1 MRLRILRSAR
11 AASLGGATSQLLAP
25 TVFSLRSRLSTAAAV
40 QVPTNFVDNI
50 ITAIS
55 ISRWVTIGQKIYELW
70 DDESVQ
76 NHQTVALRQALRKR
90 SPDAIAT
97 ICCKSLNKKQK
108 NQNPS
113 LPRNVSS
120 YSFLLHSCPI
130 LIISDPKTKATIQM
144 SSLMPAILSQNKQEW
159 GLWIGFF
166 VHWCLFNATR
176 MSQYAQLCWRDVLV
190 LFTLVQLLSCALWRR
205 SRHAISWADFPP
217 KHKSAVSP
225 LFLSR
230 PPSLSSVSLK
240 YLQSELQRLSVS
252 FRYFLFFFTCGE
264 KWGICLFREIL
275 TKGSES
281 FGTGF
286 QSPDSPA
293 LVVLSP
299 YRCWANCNYQWEPT
313 LTHFLSKK
321 GILLFGVFW
330 CSDYIQLMN
339 PIHYAKVR
347 PVPCP
352 CCCCCCFIFSCL
364 LRNANPE
371 FQLSPHNA
379 MCVCLSVTHREIF
392 LFFAADFPPFRSVL
406 LVVPPGHPHH
416 PHISSLLVT
425 SCHFS

>member
-1 MRLRILRSAR
+1 M
-11 AASLGGATSQLLAP
+11 
-25 TVFSLRSRLSTAAAV
+25 
-40 QVPTNFVDNI
+40 
-50 ITAIS
+50 
-55 ISRWVTIGQKIYELW
+55 
-70 DDESVQ
+70 SV
-76 NHQTVALRQALRKR
+76 
-90 SPDAIAT
+90 
-97 ICCKSLNKKQK
+97 
-108 NQNPS
+108 
-113 LPRNVSS
+113 
-120 YSFLLHSCPI
+120 
-130 LIISDPKTKATIQM
+130 
-144 SSLMPAILSQNKQEW
+144 ILSQNKQEW

-176 MSQYAQLCWRDVLV
+176 MSQYAQPCWRDVLF
-190 LFTLVQLLSCALWRR
+190 LFTLVELLSCALWRR
-205 SRHAISWADFPP
+205 STQSRERTSLRSTSPLSPLSLFHVHQA
-217 KHKSAVSP
+217 SP
-225 LFLSR
+225 LF
-230 PPSLSSVSLK
+230 PSNISSIWAAAPFNFFQIL
-240 YLQSELQRLSVS
+240 LI
-252 FRYFLFFFTCGE
+252 FFTCGE
-264 KWGICLFREIL
+264 KWGVCLFWEIL

-406 LVVPPGHPHH
+406 LVVPPDQPHH
-416 PHISSLLVT
+416 PHISSILVT
-425 SCHFS
+425 CCHFS

>member
-1 MRLRILRSAR
+1 MSPLILFYCIVAR
-11 AASLGGATSQLLAP
+11 FWLYLIP
-25 TVFSLRSRLSTAAAV
+25 
-40 QVPTNFVDNI
+40 
-50 ITAIS
+50 
-55 ISRWVTIGQKIYELW
+55 
-70 DDESVQ
+70 
-76 NHQTVALRQALRKR
+76 
-90 SPDAIAT
+90 
-97 ICCKSLNKKQK
+97 KQK
-108 NQNPS
+108 QPYRCLVWCQQYWAKINKS
-113 LPRNVSS
+113 EVSELD
-120 YSFLLHSCPI
+120 FLCIDAFSMQP
-130 LIISDPKTKATIQM
+130 
-144 SSLMPAILSQNKQEW
+144 E
-159 GLWIGFF
+159 
-166 VHWCLFNATR
+166 CLNTHNHVEEMF
-176 MSQYAQLCWRDVLV
+176 
-190 LFTLVQLLSCALWRR
+190 LFCSVLSCALWTWR

-217 KHKSAVSP
+217 KHKSAVSS
-225 LFLSR
+225 LFISR